1 MANLSVSSEN
11 QLNMNGSALMT
22 EYLDSWDGKKL
33 NGSIDIL
40 GDDDKAKEE
49 LLNWLLIK
57 KNHVIRNYEVTKSW
71 FKTEDWKII
80 EEPFGEYPS
89 HSLKFQIKHLAIDLK
104 DILSGL
110 RKDLQNFLLNT

>member
-1 MANLSVSSEN
+1 
-11 QLNMNGSALMT
+11 MT

-71 FKTEDWKII
+71 FKTED
-80 EEPFGEYPS
+80 
-89 HSLKFQIKHLAIDLK
+89 
-104 DILSGL
+104 
-110 RKDLQNFLLNT
+110 